1 MGTSGAYA
9 GAGGR
14 AGRDISAGASEWIDS
29 LAGDG
34 AVGDLSGNQPRGDT
48 ASDADTPS
56 AVRQPAELP
65 PRLVSGALGLL
76 RPRSARGAGSGGG
89 GGGGGPGR
97 GGAGGGGA
105 GLRRSS
111 AAMAGS
117 AGRAGAA
124 AYAYVT
130 GDRAG
135 LAALG
140 LDFDR
145 LRALGDPI
153 EVTQR
158 IVDAACGQLS
168 GGSLESHEE
177 RYVAATVAEWV
188 FEQTEG
194 GSAPSPEEIARHSIA
209 VIVAEVLATEINESL
224 SRQPEAVAALAESE
238 LIEAAEIL
246 AGRAELSVNGAMPEE
261 LSRAIEDGIQTL
273 RQIYGVSG

>member
-14 AGRDISAGASEWIDS
+14 AGRDISAGAAEWIDS

-34 AVGDLSGNQPRGDT
+34 AAGDLSGNQPVGDT
-48 ASDADTPS
+48 ASDADTPG
-56 AVRQPAELP
+56 AARQPAELP
-65 PRLVSGALGLL
+65 PRLVSGALALL
-76 RPRSARGAGSGGG
+76 RPRAARGAGSGGG
-89 GGGGGPGR
+89 GGVGGGDGPGR
-97 GGAGGGGA
+97 GGAGAGA

-124 AYAYVT
+124 AYAYVS

-135 LAALG
+135 LTALG

-145 LRALGDPI
+145 LRALNDPI

-158 IVDAACGQLS
+158 IVDAACGRLS
-168 GGSLESHEE
+168 GGSLEGHEE
-177 RYVAATVAEWV
+177 RYVAASVAEWV

-194 GSAPSPEEIARHSIA
+194 AALHHRKRS
-209 VIVAEVLATEINESL
+209 LAT
-224 SRQPEAVAALAESE
+224 Q
-238 LIEAAEIL
+238 
-246 AGRAELSVNGAMPEE
+246 
-261 LSRAIEDGIQTL
+261 
-273 RQIYGVSG
+273 